1 MAWLRSFLS
10 NHVLANLTFGL
21 VIVIGFISYFQ
32 MPRAKDPEI
41 NFNWVNIITAFPGA
55 AAEDI
60 ERRVTEPLEDALRST
75 VKDMKFVQSTSRESI
90 SNILVRFNR
99 IDERTFDKRLTDLRR
114 EIQNTY
120 TDELPDDAE
129 DPVILEIGTSNAFP
143 SAMIVVT
150 SPGDDEN
157 LRRQTH
163 NIRKD
168 LERINGIERVDELG
182 LSDPELHVSF
192 LPERLEGLGISP
204 ADISDTI
211 RTYFRDLSAGDM
223 QTGDGQWIVRMQGT
237 SSDPSTLRDFPI
249 VTANGVVPLGG
260 LAELS
265 RATEEPSQI
274 VKFNGRSAKT
284 LTVIKQEDANVIEL
298 VDRVNEYLEQRNQ
311 FKDSTGIELF
321 LVDDQTVS
329 TRKALKL
336 MQNNALIGL
345 AMVLLVTW
353 AFLGS
358 RIAFLTS
365 IGIPFTLAGTF
376 LIISASGFTLNNT
389 VLLGVVIALGM
400 IVDDAVVVV
409 ESIYQRLQRGMDS
422 MDATIDSL
430 REVFAPVTT
439 SVMTTMAAFLP
450 LVLLPGI
457 LGDFMRV
464 IPLVVSLAL
473 FVSLFEAYWML
484 PAHVLGLKVN
494 FSQPSKVQKRREDI
508 THWVRLRYTQVLLK
522 AFRYPLASVGT
533 IILILVLA
541 VGTLASGKIRFNF
554 FESDAVR
561 LFYVNV
567 EMPRGTSLQET
578 SDMLVELE
586 KRALKVIKPEELRA
600 SVSFSG
606 QQFTQTE
613 PLFGDTVGQVML
625 SLEPQKNGGR
635 HVFDIA
641 DAVEEVVS
649 DVPGPID
656 ISILRMED
664 GPPVNKAVSVKV
676 IGDDFETILEATNR
690 LRDFLRSQPVYQNI
704 TIDYRPGNPELVLRL
719 DGEAIQRMGLNPTI
733 VGRAFQAYVDGEIVT
748 DFQDEG
754 EEVKVR
760 VLAKKEGWS
769 DIDNLLRQTI
779 SLPGGQSVALNEL
792 VISEPGFGLQNIRHY
807 NFRRAITLE
816 SDIDKDQIDTIQAND
831 LIKEEWAKLQ
841 ADFPNISLDFSGELD
856 DLQESLDAF
865 PVLLLLGLGIIYI
878 ILGTQFRSYF
888 QPFMIIATVPLA
900 FTGVILG
907 LLVTN
912 NPVSLYTMYGVV
924 ALAGIS
930 VNSAIVLI
938 SAANSRLES
947 GMSLLHAIVYAAR
960 RRVIPIL
967 ITSLTTIAGLFSL
980 AAGLAGKSLIWGPV
994 ATAIVWGLAF
1004 STVLTLIVIPLLYR
1018 SFMVRSPRLAE
1029 NHR

>member
-1 MAWLRSFLS
+1 MAWLRGFLS

-21 VIVIGFISYFQ
+21 VIALGAISYFQ

-41 NFNWVNIITAFPGA
+41 NFNWVNIVTVFPGA

-75 VKDMKFVQSTSRESI
+75 VKDMRFVQSTSRDSI

-99 IDERTFDKRLTDLRR
+99 IDDATFDKRLIDLRR
-114 EIQNTY
+114 EVQNTY
-120 TDELPDDAE
+120 TDELPSDAE
-129 DPVILEIGTSNAFP
+129 DPIVFEIGTSNAFP
-143 SAMIVVT
+143 TAMVVVT
-150 SPGDDEN
+150 AYGDDEN
-157 LRRQTH
+157 LRRQAR
-163 NIRKD
+163 NVKKD
-168 LERINGIERVDELG
+168 LERITGVDRVDDLG

-192 LPERLEGLGISP
+192 LPERMEGLGITP

-211 RTYFRDLSAGDM
+211 RAYFRDLSAGDM
-223 QTGDGQWIVRMQGT
+223 ETSDGQWIVRMQGT
-237 SSDPSTLRDFPI
+237 SPDPSALRDLPI
-249 VTANGVVPLGG
+249 VTAKGVVPLGG

-265 RATEEPSQI
+265 RATEEPAQI
-274 VKFNGRSAKT
+274 VKFRGQPAAT
-284 LTVIKQEDANVIEL
+284 LTVTKQADANVIEL
-298 VDRVNEYLEQRNQ
+298 VDQINAYLEERNQ
-311 FKDSTGIELF
+311 FKDATGVEMF

-329 TRKALKL
+329 TRKALTL

-345 AMVLLVTW
+345 VMVLLVTW

-358 RIAFLTS
+358 RIALLTS

-376 LIISASGFTLNNT
+376 LIISTGGLSLNNT

-409 ESIYQRLQRGMDS
+409 ESIYQRLQRGLS
-422 MDATIDSL
+422 GMDATIDSL

-450 LVLLPGI
+450 LVLMPGI

-464 IPLVVSLAL
+464 IPIVVSLAL

-484 PAHVLGLKVN
+484 PAHVLASRVN
-494 FSQPSKVQKRREDI
+494 FSRPGKTQQRREAI
-508 THWVRLRYTQVLLK
+508 THRVRLGYTRLLLK
-522 AFRYPLASVGT
+522 AFRYPCVSVGG
-533 IILILVLA
+533 IVLILAIAL
-541 VGTLASGKIRFNF
+541 GTLASGKLRFNF
-554 FESDAVR
+554 FESDAAR
-561 LFYVNV
+561 LFYVNI
-567 EMPRGTSLQET
+567 EMPRGASLQET
-578 SDMLVELE
+578 SDKLVEIEQL
-586 KRALKVIKPEELRA
+586 ALQAIRPQELRA

-613 PLFGDTVGQVML
+613 PLFSDTLGQVMF
-625 SLEPQKNGGR
+625 SLEPQADGGR
-635 HVFDIA
+635 HVYEIA
-641 DAVEEVVS
+641 AAVKALVTAVR
-649 DVPGPID
+649 GPVD
-656 ISILRMED
+656 ISILQIED
-664 GPPVNKAVSVKV
+664 GPPTSRAISVKV
-676 IGDDFETILEATNR
+676 LGDDFATILEVANY
-690 LRDFLRSQPVYQNI
+690 LRDFLRSQDVFQNI
-704 TIDYRPGNPELVLRL
+704 SIDYRPGNPELLLRL
-719 DGEAIQRMGLNPTI
+719 DGEAIQRIGLNPAI

-760 VLAKKEGWS
+760 VLAKRDERG
-769 DIDNLLRQTI
+769 DIENLLRQTL
-779 SLPGGQSVALNEL
+779 SLPGGQSVALGEL
-792 VISEPGFGLQNIRHY
+792 VIAAPGFGQQNIRHY

-816 SDIDKDQIDTIQAND
+816 SDIDKERIDTIEANA
-831 LIKEEWAKLQ
+831 LIQQQWAKIQ
-841 ADFPNISLDFSGELD
+841 AQYPNISLDFSGELD

-938 SAANSRLES
+938 SAANTRLED

-980 AAGLAGKSLIWGPV
+980 AAGLAGRSVIWGPV

-1018 SFMVRSPRLAE
+1018 YFMARSHALAE
-1029 NHR
+1029 PHG